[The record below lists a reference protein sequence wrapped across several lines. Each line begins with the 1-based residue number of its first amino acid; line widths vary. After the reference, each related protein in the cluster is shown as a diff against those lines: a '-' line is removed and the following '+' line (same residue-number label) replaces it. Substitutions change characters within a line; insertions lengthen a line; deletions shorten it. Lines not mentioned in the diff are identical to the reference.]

1 MIKTRKEGRKR
12 RERER
17 GWRGGRKEEAT
28 QRRGVWQ
35 CFMQGSKLF

>member
-1 MIKTRKEGRKR
+1 MIKTRKEG
-12 RERER
+12 ERER

-35 CFMQGSKLF
+35 GFK